1 MTTTQ
6 QNTGQLAIAGTFL
19 LAQAINDRIGEKKD
33 LEEASR
39 FVAELLCLMLGAR
52 SALLELPKEI
62 VPHSVRFPEALAP
75 CEPSQLRSISYP
87 LLVEHTPIGH
97 LQLFFGLHQKPVALS
112 DVTTAQ
118 FALKS
123 LAKLAA
129 SALATKSKLATLTPS
144 EERVLSL
151 LHLPT
156 PEILSR
162 LCISHETFRSHRKH
176 IYQKLGV
183 KTRQEALQLLSE
195 APPRPP
201 S

>member
-6 QNTGQLAIAGTFL
+6 HPTGQLAIAGTFL

-39 FVAELLCLMLGAR
+39 FVTELLCLLLKARGAH
-52 SALLELPKEI
+52 LELPPEI
-62 VPHSVRFPEALAP
+62 LPHPIRFPEGLTP
-75 CEPSQLRSISYP
+75 SETSQLHASSYP
-87 LLVEHTPIGH
+87 ITIDHVPMGS
-97 LQLFFGLHQKPVALS
+97 LQLFYARHEAPIALS
-112 DVTTAQ
+112 DATTAR
-118 FALKS
+118 FALS
-123 LAKLAA
+123 CIAKLAA
-129 SALATKSKLATLTPS
+129 SALAMKNKLATLTPS
-144 EERVLSL
+144 EERVLRL

-183 KTRQEALQLLSE
+183 KTRQEARRLLSE
-195 APPRPP
+195 AAIHP
-201 S
+201 